1 MSKKTTT
8 IVSCPF
14 RSSFF
19 LRSRLFFSP
28 PCDRRRQ
35 TPMRSS
41 SFSIRSHFDTYPIVI
56 PPLFFL
62 IQQDWKHFP
71 QSGSYCEKPSLPARC
86 LHLGIPTAV
95 GACCWLGGTTPGWQ
109 REILKVLRFPLLGP
123 EFPAG
128 PDSPL
133 SPPARP
139 PPPRWTSPAPVHCQC
154 QQLSAIFHRFRTH
167 AAAHSGAAWLKY
179 HSRNPYY
186 CKYYSGWLIVLIV
199 NPKRLYCAVLVHDI
213 IYGIW
218 QFKCPSSPP
227 LHWQKP
233 ASLSLS

>member
-41 SFSIRSHFDTYPIVI
+41 SFSIRSHFNTYPIVI

-86 LHLGIPTAV
+86 LHLGIPTAI
-95 GACCWLGGTTPGWQ
+95 GACCWLGGTTLGWSSAG
-109 REILKVLRFPLLGP
+109 RERFSKFCV
-123 EFPAG
+123 FPCF
-128 PDSPL
+128 L
-133 SPPARP
+133 SAVRVDL
-139 PPPRWTSPAPVHCQC
+139 SGAPVPVVILELAGGIQVWS
-154 QQLSAIFHRFRTH
+154 LPEEFR
-167 AAAHSGAAWLKY
+167 A
-179 HSRNPYY
+179 
-186 CKYYSGWLIVLIV
+186 
-199 NPKRLYCAVLVHDI
+199 
-213 IYGIW
+213 
-218 QFKCPSSPP
+218 
-227 LHWQKP
+227 
-233 ASLSLS
+233 

>member
-1 MSKKTTT
+1 VSKKTTT

-41 SFSIRSHFDTYPIVI
+41 SFSIRSHFDTYPII

-86 LHLGIPTAV
+86 LHLGIPTAI
-95 GACCWLGGTTPGWQ
+95 GACCWLGGTTLGWSSAG
-109 REILKVLRFPLLGP
+109 RERFSKFCVFPCWARNSLLGRFPA
-123 EFPAG
+123 EPAC
-128 PDSPL
+128 
-133 SPPARP
+133 PP
-139 PPPRWTSPAPVHCQC
+139 T
-154 QQLSAIFHRFRTH
+154 
-167 AAAHSGAAWLKY
+167 AAALDLS
-179 HSRNPYY
+179 
-186 CKYYSGWLIVLIV
+186 
-199 NPKRLYCAVLVHDI
+199 
-213 IYGIW
+213 
-218 QFKCPSSPP
+218 CPSALPVPTALGDFSSVPHARSSAQWGGLAQVP
-227 LHWQKP
+227 Q
-233 ASLSLS
+233 